1 MHIPTEIQR
10 MIIKF
15 LNDDAASSIC
25 LGLTCK
31 HFMDLHKEF
40 HPGPGRI
47 PLNSKTFLADGRE
60 RKLKIMLRNWIPN
73 DFVFNWETGQYTNP
87 QVLDEQGE
95 RYRNTFELLKERF
108 EDKLENDRERVAERK
123 RDRRRYGYLRNQDEW
138 SDFEAIEGGY
148 YSDSFYEPSEG
159 TCDGD
164 VSVYFSLVPFT
175 RRLFSFLEY

>member
-10 MIIKF
+10 MIFK
-15 LNDDAASSIC
+15 LLDDDPVSSIC

-31 HFMDLHKEF
+31 HFMDLHKGF
-40 HPGPGRI
+40 YPGPGPI

-60 RKLKIMLRNWIPN
+60 RKLKILLRTWIPN
-73 DFVFNWETGQYTNP
+73 DLVFNWETGQYTNP
-87 QVLDEQGE
+87 QVLDEQAE
-95 RYRNTFELLKERF
+95 RYQQTFELLRERF
-108 EDKLENDRERVAERK
+108 EDKLETDRERVAERK

-164 VSVYFSLVPFT
+164 VSL
-175 RRLFSFLEY
+175 